1 MIMCITCPFDFVNKS
16 IAVVDFS
23 VIWMKAII
31 FLSVPVDTVSEK
43 PSPRQ
48 ERILAYSS

>member
-31 FLSVPVDTVSEK
+31 FLSVPVDTVSETK
-43 PSPRQ
+43 T
-48 ERILAYSS
+48 AF